1 MTDGRSAS
9 ERFISLASTS
19 TSSLLLDGDEE
30 SECRP
35 MSSHARIEGAIETT
49 PRRRKKIGGGSF
61 LPQLNHARAFAM
73 GQKQEQANDTDT
85 DDFKKAMWAGQ
96 ANILVT
102 VRLRPLLQHDRDQES
117 IVKILDHNVVVVLDQ
132 PTSSSGHATAQPKR
146 TTGGTMRGLRLPGAT
161 SRRSREKRYAFDYVF
176 APADGQQKV
185 YSHTTKFLIHG
196 VLNGFNATVFA
207 YGCTGAGKTY
217 TMLGTKTEPGIMALT
232 LDDLFHNIERI
243 HADPEAMVTYK
254 VTVSFLEVYNENIR
268 DLLIVGSGMAGFAGS
283 SNVNGGQSEYL
294 DLREDP
300 IRGPIV
306 AGISEIEAGNAKEVM
321 KLLRKGNK
329 RRSQEATAANSV
341 SSRSHAVLQVLV
353 EQHDKV
359 VRTAREDHMENG
371 MIVASVVKIG
381 KLSLVDL
388 AGSERAAVT
397 QNRGQRLLE
406 GANINRSLLALG
418 NCINA
423 LGEKAAGSSSSSAS
437 TSFVPYRDSKLTRLL
452 KDSLGGNCRT
462 VMIAN
467 ISQACASF
475 EETLNTLKYANR
487 AKNIKTN
494 VTRNVLNVDHHI
506 TEYVS
511 VISNLKSEITT
522 LKNQLQQQHLEAP
535 EKPKATAWV
544 QENVNV
550 TDSTGYN
557 HPSDNNHDD
566 SAPEDEGQWAQRQ
579 VIEARQY
586 IMRCFQ
592 ERLQLRKRLIEIGH
606 QVSE

>member
-19 TSSLLLDGDEE
+19 TSTLLLDGGE

-49 PRRRKKIGGGSF
+49 PRRRKKIDERGF

-73 GQKQEQANDTDT
+73 GQQQQQENDTDT

-132 PTSSSGHATAQPKR
+132 PAANSSNATAQPKL
-146 TTGGTMRGLRLPGAT
+146 TTGGAMRGLRLPGAT

-185 YSHTTKFLIHG
+185 YSHTTKFLVHG

-217 TMLGTKTEPGIMALT
+217 TMLGTKNEPGIMALT
-232 LDDLFHNIERI
+232 LDDLFHNIQRI

-268 DLLIVGSGMAGFAGS
+268 DLLIASSSVGSGAAGSTGS
-283 SNVNGGQSEYL
+283 SNINGGQSEYL

-300 IRGPIV
+300 VRGPIV
-306 AGISEIEAGNAKEVM
+306 AGISEIEARNANEVM

-353 EQHDKV
+353 EQHDKLV
-359 VRTAREDHMENG
+359 HTAREDHSDNDM
-371 MIVASVVKIG
+371 MIANVVKIG

-423 LGEKAAGSSSSSAS
+423 LGEKAAGSSSSSSS

-467 ISQACASF
+467 ISQAFASF

-522 LKNQLQQQHLEAP
+522 LKNQLKQQQLCVH
-535 EKPKATAWV
+535 EKPKASAWV
-544 QENVNV
+544 
-550 TDSTGYN
+550 DSSGNN

-566 SAPEDEGQWAQRQ
+566 SALEEERQWAQTQ

-606 QVSE
+606 QVSEHKH